1 MGLEFKEAIVR
12 ATGRD
17 YGDRSKRHELI
28 EIGGS
33 AGTLKGKIARRDKPT
48 SRFLD
53 EQELRNEL
61 QSKRLQEEPIVL
73 L

>member
-12 ATGRD
+12 AAGR
-17 YGDRSKRHELI
+17 DRSKRHELI

-61 QSKRLQEEPIVL
+61 QSKRLQEEPLVL